1 MGTKEDVEIWLNG
14 KWVDK
19 KGKPFFCN
27 EQIVN
32 TVYFMFVESLFIA
45 DFFFFRNSGEPTGSA
60 QLRRT
65 VAG

>member
-1 MGTKEDVEIWLNG
+1 MENGWTKKASL
-14 KWVDK
+14 
-19 KGKPFFCN
+19 FFVMN
-27 EQIVN
+27 RLL